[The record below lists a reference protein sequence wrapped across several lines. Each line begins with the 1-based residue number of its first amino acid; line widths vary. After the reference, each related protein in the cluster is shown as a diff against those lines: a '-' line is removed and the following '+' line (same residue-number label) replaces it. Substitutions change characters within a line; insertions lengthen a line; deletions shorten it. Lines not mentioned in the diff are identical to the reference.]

1 MIKTTQ
7 QIVDDGHFA
16 KRLLDDVDFQR
27 FLGEIE
33 GDYWEMFN
41 SSSDGDIGGREAIFM
56 KMRGTQMVKQKLRAW
71 IDNAT
76 LSKPLT
82 K

>member
-33 GDYWEMFN
+33 
-41 SSSDGDIGGREAIFM
+41 GDIGGREAIFM

>member
-1 MIKTTQ
+1 MTKTTQ

-41 SSSDGDIGGREAIFM
+41 SSSDGDIGGREAIFYE
-56 KMRGTQMVKQKLRAW
+56 
-71 IDNAT
+71 NARNT
-76 LSKPLT
+76 DGKTETSRMDRQRNT
-82 K
+82 